1 MPPIDSATHHTET
14 LVFFTLLQLTVI
26 IVSARLAGSLAL
38 RMGQAAV
45 VGEILV
51 GILLGPSLLGW
62 LAPVPFHY
70 VFHSI
75 DGAPMQVL
83 AQLGLV
89 LLMFQIGL
97 SFEFGHLA
105 QKKHRRAVL
114 VIALASLLLPF
125 ALGFG
130 IGQLSAPLLSPQAH
144 PLASALF
151 VATALSITA
160 LPILGRIML
169 EFGLTRTPLG
179 VITISAAAIND
190 VVGWL
195 LLMLVSMIA
204 LSAFDPLQFA
214 LHIVWV
220 LAFFLLAWFVAR
232 PVLIGLIH
240 RFDHGGNALSAHTL
254 GLVLAA
260 IFLAAMTTFSLGIFA
275 IFGGFLTGV
284 LLHRERRFATAW
296 DQQVTPFITVFF
308 LPIFFTYTGLR
319 TDIGSLN
326 SLDSWLWCGV
336 IVAAATVGKFG
347 GAYLAARWTGHSPAQ
362 SKIIGIMMNTRA
374 LMELII
380 INVGYD
386 LGAISR
392 EVFTMLVIMAVF
404 STVLTAP
411 LLRRWLPAAALAEP
425 LLKRA

>member
-1 MPPIDSATHHTET
+1 MPPIESVTHQTEL

-26 IVSARLAGSLAL
+26 ILAARLAGAVAL
-38 RMGQAAV
+38 RLGQTAV

-62 LAPVPFHY
+62 LAPAPFDY

-97 SFEFGHLA
+97 SFEFGHLN
-105 QKKHRRAVL
+105 QHRHRRAVL
-114 VIALASLLLPF
+114 WIALASLALPF
-125 ALGFG
+125 ALGFFVG
-130 IGQLSAPLLSPQAH
+130 NLSAPLLSPQAH
-144 PLASALF
+144 PLVSALF

-160 LPILGRIML
+160 LPILGRIL
-169 EFGLTRTPLG
+169 LDFNLAQTPLG
-179 VITISAAAIND
+179 VVTISAAAIND

-204 LSAFDPLQFA
+204 LSAFNPAHFA
-214 LHIVWV
+214 GHV
-220 LAFFLLAWFVAR
+220 LLILGFFLLAWFVAR
-232 PVLIGLIH
+232 PVLIGAIH
-240 RFDHGGNALSAHTL
+240 RFDHGSQTLSPNTL
-254 GLVLAA
+254 GIVLAA

-284 LLHRERRFATAW
+284 LLHREHRFVHAW
-296 DQQVTPFITVFF
+296 DRQISPFVTVFF

-326 SLDSWLWCGV
+326 TLDNWLWCLV
-336 IVAAATVGKFG
+336 ILAVATLGKFG
-347 GAYLAARWTGHSPAQ
+347 GAYLAARWTGHTPTE
-362 SKIIGIMMNTRA
+362 SKIIGILMNTRA

-392 EVFTMLVIMAVF
+392 EVFTMLVIMAIV
-404 STVLTAP
+404 STVLTTP
-411 LLRRWLPAAALAEP
+411 LLRRWLLKTQLPASTAHS
-425 LLKRA
+425 